1 MESIMEAK
9 PMELRRETRSFRSL
23 LHAVSGAARSITI
36 RLVPGHS
43 MNRSFGDRTRKEFMD
58 IYGRSGKPD
67 MFSDRN
73 FFDFFT
79 GRSRG
84 GF

>member
-1 MESIMEAK
+1 MEAK
-9 PMELRRETRSFRSL
+9 PMELRREIRSFRSL
-23 LHAVSGAARSITI
+23 LHAVSGAVRSTAV

-43 MNRSFGDRTRKEFMD
+43 MNRSFGDRMRKDFMD
-58 IYGRSGKPD
+58 IYGRPGKPD
-67 MFSDRN
+67 MLSGRN
-73 FFDFFT
+73 FFEFFT

>member
-1 MESIMEAK
+1 MENAMEAK
-9 PMELRRETRSFRSL
+9 PMELGREARSFRSL
-23 LHAVSGAARSITI
+23 LRAVSGAVRSIVR

-43 MNRSFGDRTRKEFMD
+43 MNRSFGDKMRKDFMD
-58 IYGRSGKPD
+58 VYGRAGKPD
-67 MFSDRN
+67 VFSDRN
-73 FFDFFT
+73 FFDFYT

>member
-1 MESIMEAK
+1 MDAK
-9 PMELRRETRSFRSL
+9 PMELRRGTRSFRSL
-23 LHAVSGAARSITI
+23 LHAVSGAARSTAV
-36 RLVPGHS
+36 RLVPGPS
-43 MNRSFGDRTRKEFMD
+43 MKRSFGDRMRKDFMD
-58 IYGRSGKPD
+58 VYGRSGKPD
-67 MFSDRN
+67 VFSDRN

>member
-1 MESIMEAK
+1 MEAK
-9 PMELRRETRSFRSL
+9 PMERKRETRSFRSL
-23 LHAVSGAARSITI
+23 LRAVSGAVRSTAL
-36 RLVPGHS
+36 RFAPGHS
-43 MNRSFGDRTRKEFMD
+43 MDRSFGDKMRKDFMD
-58 IYGRSGKPD
+58 VYGRAGKPD
-67 MFSDRN
+67 VFSDRN